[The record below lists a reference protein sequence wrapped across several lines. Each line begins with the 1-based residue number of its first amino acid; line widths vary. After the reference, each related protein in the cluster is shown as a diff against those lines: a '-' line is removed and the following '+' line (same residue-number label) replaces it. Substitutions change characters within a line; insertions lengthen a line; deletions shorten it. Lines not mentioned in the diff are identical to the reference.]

1 MPTAL
6 YFSDIVYFNNKFY
19 AFAGAN
25 NDLYFSS
32 SDGISWTELTL
43 PLPGNW
49 QSAATGNGLI
59 SIVQTNNDIS
69 LSSFDGLNWSI
80 TALPVEANWYANGFG
95 GGAFVAGANGSELAS
110 INTESFVQ
118 WQILQTYTDYVM
130 PDGEWTWVDIETPA
144 QSVAVRLRLTAP
156 NTLSLRGFYD
166 GNRLA
171 AYEQPI
177 AKMNR
182 DDFFSFPVK
191 GISGPP
197 LNYYFLKDTNPQL
210 QLWQTADNL
219 NCSKWLLSM
228 YVMRMPEIDLSL
240 PLDLP
245 IPEWYLDCI
254 IWSVASK
261 IMYQIPG
268 IELARMQMI
277 QEESRRSMSQTEA
290 SNSDTSPINLLGNA
304 IAPYTSRHR

>member
-1 MPTAL
+1 
-6 YFSDIVYFNNKFY
+6 
-19 AFAGAN
+19 
-25 NDLYFSS
+25 
-32 SDGISWTELTL
+32 
-43 PLPGNW
+43 
-49 QSAATGNGLI
+49 
-59 SIVQTNNDIS
+59 
-69 LSSFDGLNWSI
+69 
-80 TALPVEANWYANGFG
+80 
-95 GGAFVAGANGSELAS
+95 
-110 INTESFVQ
+110 
-118 WQILQTYTDYVM
+118 
-130 PDGEWTWVDIETPA
+130 
-144 QSVAVRLRLTAP
+144 
-156 NTLSLRGFYD
+156 
-166 GNRLA
+166 
-171 AYEQPI
+171 
-177 AKMNR
+177 MNR